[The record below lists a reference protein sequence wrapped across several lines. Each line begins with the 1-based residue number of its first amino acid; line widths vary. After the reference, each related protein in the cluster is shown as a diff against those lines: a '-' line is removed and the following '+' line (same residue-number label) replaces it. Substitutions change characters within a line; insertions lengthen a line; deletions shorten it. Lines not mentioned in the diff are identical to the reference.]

1 MTKSLSDAI
10 DEFLLYRRNTYSK
23 ATALASG
30 QTLGKF
36 LALTGN
42 IPMRNLS
49 VQHAERFQAKLLAK
63 GQKPNTVN
71 SRMNQLRA
79 FSKWAVTHRYIPTSF
94 VGTVRALPVQEK
106 SRMRVHV
113 NDFPRLLDAADRPDR
128 RVLIALGLYLFLR
141 GGEINT
147 LRVGDV
153 DLDNNTIDVMVHK
166 TRGFHEMPVS
176 GELHA
181 ELVRWFAE
189 YEKDIGRPLRA
200 TDYLIPA
207 HVPVGPREVP
217 RETGRY
223 NPEKRQLLPYQ
234 HVQRTL
240 EKAGY
245 PVRDLDG
252 KLLGEGV
259 HTLRRSGARALFDA
273 LVEGRVGGPAA
284 RDDALRLV
292 MTMLH
297 HSSIQITEHYLGL
310 EADRIKLDKAIRGQ
324 WMFTPKPLHPVEAI
338 GGGANGGVSPFQV
351 SQVPPAMSGPFRP
364 FPYPLKGSS

>member
-1 MTKSLSDAI
+1 MAKSLSDAI
-10 DEFLLYRRNTYSK
+10 EEFLLYRRNTYSK

-49 VQHAERFQAKLLAK
+49 VQHAERFQAWLT
-63 GQKPNTVN
+63 GRGHKPNTVN
-71 SRMNQLRA
+71 SRMNQLRSFA
-79 FSKWAVTHRYIPTSF
+79 KWAVAHRYIPTTF

-113 NDFPRLLDAADRPDR
+113 SDFPRLLDCADRPDR

-166 TRGFHEMPVS
+166 TKGFHEMPIS

-189 YEKDIGRPLRA
+189 YSKDIGRPLRP

-207 HVPVGPREVP
+207 HVPVGPRAEP
-217 RETGRY
+217 METGRY

-234 HVQRTL
+234 HVQITL

-245 PVRDLDG
+245 PVRDESG
-252 KLLGEGV
+252 KLIGEGV

-324 WMFTPKPLHPVEAI
+324 WMFTPAPIHQVAPLQAVEA
-338 GGGANGGVSPFQV
+338 S
-351 SQVPPAMSGPFRP
+351 
-364 FPYPLKGSS
+364 